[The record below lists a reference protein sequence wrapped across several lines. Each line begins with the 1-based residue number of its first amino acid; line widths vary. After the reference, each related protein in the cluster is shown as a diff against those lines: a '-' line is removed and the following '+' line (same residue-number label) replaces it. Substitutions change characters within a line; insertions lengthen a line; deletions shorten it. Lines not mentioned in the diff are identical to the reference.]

1 MWVFKSIFGCVLNVP
16 KKVCIDW
23 KSLSIFNN
31 EISFQNFDHFLK
43 VCGLSVGVFKSIF
56 GCVLSVPKEICLD
69 WKSLTIFNNEISF
82 ECGAWSGTFLFL
94 YSTVYVKSGL
104 LYCERVFG
112 GWVDMYKKGEVGWKW
127 FSIFYSR
134 LTFVC

>member
-1 MWVFKSIFGCVLNVP
+1 MTKL
-16 KKVCIDW
+16 
-23 KSLSIFNN
+23 
-31 EISFQNFDHFLK
+31 
-43 VCGLSVGVFKSIF
+43 
-56 GCVLSVPKEICLD
+56 VLSVEHGL
-69 WKSLTIFNNEISF
+69 E
-82 ECGAWSGTFLFL
+82 LFYFCTRL
-94 YSTVYVKSGL
+94 CMLNLVF